1 MTKEKE
7 LKKNILSRKQVI
19 SLVILII
26 ILILFFIYIIL
37 SGTNFIVA
45 LLVILFFFLF
55 FFGLIYKGSELSVS
69 SYFGSSR
76 SKKKSSRDR
85 SKEQYKIEIP
95 KRETPESLNFTY
107 HRPLIRKCPNCGMIL
122 TRNMKKCPNCQKSF
136 D

>member
-7 LKKNILSRKQVI
+7 SKKNILSRKQGI
-19 SLVILII
+19 SLIILTIILII
-26 ILILFFIYIIL
+26 FFIYIIL

-45 LLVILFFFLF
+45 LLVILFLFLF

-69 SYFGSSR
+69 SNFGSSR
-76 SKKKSSRDR
+76 NEKKTSRDR
-85 SKEQYKIEIP
+85 SKERYKGDIP
-95 KRETPESLNFTY
+95 QKDIPESLNFTY
-107 HRPLIRKCPNCGMIL
+107 HRPLIRKCPKCRMIL